1 MQATDLLKLIEGR
14 VEITVKPS
22 GVLDGILA
30 PPLPPGQKKANE
42 EAKEEEPV
50 RRKSSLMTMMMGLS
64 GGAGKEEEG
73 IPSSPKLADKEDREY
88 KSYV

>member
-30 PPLPPGQKKANE
+30 PPLPPGQKASE
-42 EAKEEEPV
+42 EATEEEPV
-50 RRKSSLMTMMMGLS
+50 RRKSSLMTL
-64 GGAGKEEEG
+64 
-73 IPSSPKLADKEDREY
+73 
-88 KSYV
+88 

>member
-50 RRKSSLMTMMMGLS
+50 RRKSSLMTMMGLS
-64 GGAGKEEEG
+64 GGAGKEEVG

>member
-42 EAKEEEPV
+42 EVKEEEPV
-50 RRKSSLMTMMMGLS
+50 RRKSSLMSMMGLS
-64 GGAGKEEEG
+64 GGVRKEEEG
-73 IPSSPKLADKEDREY
+73 VPSSPKLADKEDREY

>member
-50 RRKSSLMTMMMGLS
+50 RRKSSLMTMLGLS
-64 GGAGKEEEG
+64 GGAGKEEEEG
-73 IPSSPKLADKEDREY
+73 VPSSPKLADKEDREY